1 MPLPRWVAL
10 ANKRFTN
17 RLVEPIMRRFRFYAV
32 IHHRGRTTGT
42 SYRTPV
48 YLFTDDDAS
57 YVALTYGSNADWL
70 RNVLAGGGFCEA
82 GGTTRALTEIEVVGR
97 EEAWGHL
104 PRLVRLFLR
113 TLRVEDFLRFQQQTS
128 TADEPD
134 R

>member
-1 MPLPRWVAL
+1 MPLPRWVAF

-32 IHHRGRTTGT
+32 IHHRGRITGT

-48 YLFTDDDAS
+48 YLFTDGEVS

-82 GGTTRALTEIEVVGR
+82 RGEARALTDIELVGR
-97 EEAWGHL
+97 NEAWVHL

-113 TLRVEDFLRFQQQTS
+113 VLRVKDFVRFEQRAS
-128 TADEPD
+128 TVDEPN

>member
-32 IHHRGRTTGT
+32 IHHTGRTTGT

-48 YLFTDDDAS
+48 YLFTDGKVS
-57 YVALTYGSNADWL
+57 YVALTYGSNADWP

-82 GGTTRALTEIEVVGR
+82 DGTTRALTNIGLVGR
-97 EEAWGHL
+97 DDVWGRL
-104 PRLVRLFLR
+104 PRRVRAFLR
-113 TLRVEDFLRFQQQTS
+113 ILRVEDFLRFELQTP
-128 TADEPD
+128 TDQTD